1 MNPDAG
7 ALSPGA
13 VPRRGSKR
21 ALREQADAVV
31 ERGEVML
38 DGGGWGSTSA
48 HALEHT
54 WRDKPGFVGWLKTND
69 HKRIGKR
76 FVVTAFV
83 FFVAAGLL
91 AAVMRMQLAF
101 PDNHVVGPDL
111 YSQLF
116 TMHGAT
122 MMFIFAVPIMQGM
135 AVYLVPLMVGTRN
148 TAFPRMTACAYWLYL
163 LGACALWIGFAIN
176 TGADAG
182 WFAYVPLAGP
192 EYGIGKRE
200 DVWNNLINLTE
211 AMGLMVAVD
220 LTTVILKMRAPGM
233 SLRRMPLFV
242 WASLVSSLMIIFA
255 MPSVMLAANL
265 AQFDRTFGT
274 HFFNPAEGGDVLIW
288 QHLFWFF
295 GHPEVYFI
303 FIPGLGFVS
312 SIIPTFAR
320 RPMFGHDAVVLSL
333 IATGFLA
340 FGLWVH
346 HMFAT
351 NLPEV
356 GKSFF
361 TAMSFMI
368 AIPTAV
374 QIFCWIATLWT
385 GRINLRAPL
394 LFVLGFFAI
403 LVLGG
408 LTGIMV
414 GAVPFDLQVHD
425 SYFVVAHL
433 HYVLL
438 GGAVFPLFGAFFY
451 WFPKFTG
458 RLLDERLGRWQFWL
472 FFVGFNVAFF
482 PMHLLGLYG
491 MPRRI
496 YTYAAETGWGTL
508 NLIATIGATVVA
520 VSVLVFVVNFA
531 RSLAKGKLAGD
542 NPWGASTLEW
552 ATHSPP
558 PAFNF
563 VALPV
568 VASRE
573 PLWAREADE
582 PTHVSGLS
590 AQMREGLVTTV
601 LDALPDVRY
610 SYPSPTIWPFI
621 AAITVVGWL
630 FWSNMT
636 QSGMFYGLIPPAIAF
651 IAWYW
656 PTREETAEQ
665 LLLQRRP

>member
-1 MNPDAG
+1 MSAG
-7 ALSPGA
+7 AGT
-13 VPRRGSKR
+13 
-21 ALREQADAVV
+21 
-31 ERGEVML
+31 L
-38 DGGGWGSTSA
+38 DGDAAGRRQDERRKQAGASVEHGETLFDGAGWGSKASL
-48 HALEHT
+48 ALEQT
-54 WRDKPGFVGWLKTND
+54 WRDKPGVLGWLTTND
-69 HKRIGKR
+69 HKRIGRR

-83 FFVAAGLL
+83 FFIAAGVL
-91 AAVMRMQLAF
+91 AALMRTQLAV
-101 PDNHVVGPDL
+101 PDNRLVGPDL
-111 YSQLF
+111 YNQLF
-116 TMHGAT
+116 TMHGTT

-163 LGACALWIGFAIN
+163 LGALALWAGFAID
-176 TGADAG
+176 TGADMG

-192 EYGIGKRE
+192 QYGVGKRA

-220 LTTVILKMRAPGM
+220 VATVILKMRAPGM

-242 WASLVSSLMIIFA
+242 WSALVASLMIIFA

-303 FIPGLGFVS
+303 FIPALGFVS

-320 RPMFGHDAVVLSL
+320 RTMFGHDAVVLSL

-351 NLPEV
+351 NLPEL

-385 GRINLRAPL
+385 GRINLRTPL
-394 LFVLGFFAI
+394 LFVLGFLAI

-408 LTGIMV
+408 MTGIMV

-458 RLLDERLGRWQFWL
+458 RMLDERLGRWQFWL

-482 PMHLLGLYG
+482 PMHLLGLAG
-491 MPRRI
+491 MPRRV
-496 YTYAAETGWGTL
+496 YTYGADTGWGTL
-508 NLIATIGATVVA
+508 NLVATIGAVVIA
-520 VSVLVFVVNFA
+520 VSVLVFVLNFVH
-531 RSLAKGKLAGD
+531 SLANGPLAGD
-542 NPWGASTLEW
+542 DPWGAATLEW
-552 ATHSPP
+552 ATRSPP
-558 PAFNF
+558 PTFNF

-573 PLWAREADE
+573 PLWMREADE

-590 AQMREGLVTTV
+590 AQVREGLATTV

-610 SYPSPTIWPFI
+610 AYPEPTIWPFI
-621 AAITVVGWL
+621 AAVTVVVWL
-630 FWSNMT
+630 FWSNIT
-636 QSGMFYGLIPPAIAF
+636 PSGMFYGLIPPAIAF

-656 PTREETAEQ
+656 PTRKETAEE
-665 LLLQRRP
+665 LLLERSP